1 VIMWG
6 RAVIRAVNLT
16 KRYGTLSAVNGLN
29 LSVKPGEIY
38 GFLGPN
44 GAGKTTTIKMLVGL
58 LAPTSGEAYIA
69 GINVAQDP
77 VAAKSVLGYVPD
89 TPHVYERLTA
99 RELLR
104 FVGDL
109 RRLPPRK
116 TEQRIDELMALFE
129 LTDRQDELLGSFSH
143 GMRQKVCIACA
154 LLGEPK
160 VLFLD
165 EPTVGL
171 DPKSARLVK
180 DVLRAIADAGGTVFL
195 STHVL
200 EIAERMCDRVGIIQ
214 NGTLIAEGTVEEL
227 RSKTVP
233 GKEGAAFSL
242 EDLFLKLTG
251 GEEYRDL
258 IRHLS
263 SEGSPSGAEG
273 PGGRR

>member
-1 VIMWG
+1 MIK
-6 RAVIRAVNLT
+6 ATDLT
-16 KRYGTLSAVNGLN
+16 KKYGQLTAVDGLN
-29 LSVKPGEIY
+29 LTVNPGEIF

-58 LAPTSGEAYIA
+58 LAPTSGSAYIC
-69 GINVAQDP
+69 GINVAEDP
-77 VAAKSVLGYVPD
+77 VKAKSMLGYVPD
-89 TPHVYERLTA
+89 TPDVYEKLTA
-99 RELLR
+99 RELLE
-104 FVGDL
+104 FVADL
-109 RRLPPRK
+109 RR
-116 TEQRIDELMALFE
+116 IDRSKAATKIQELLALFE
-129 LTDRQDELLGSFSH
+129 LTDRQDELLGSYSH
-143 GMRQKVCIACA
+143 GMKQKICIACG

-171 DPKSARLVK
+171 DPRSARLTK
-180 DVLRAIADAGGTVFL
+180 DVLRKVADDGGTVFL

-214 NGTLIAEGTVEEL
+214 KGVLIAEGTVDEL
-227 RSKTVP
+227 RRKAVP
-233 GKEGAAFSL
+233 GAEGADASL

-263 SEGSPSGAEG
+263 
-273 PGGRR
+273 GGDRS

>member
-1 VIMWG
+1 MIT
-6 RAVIRAVNLT
+6 ATNLT
-16 KRYGTLSAVNGLN
+16 KRYGALTAVDNLN
-29 LSVKPGEIY
+29 LSVKPGEIF

-58 LAPTSGEAYIA
+58 LSPTSGEAMV
-69 GINVAQDP
+69 GGVDVAKDP
-77 VAAKSVLGYVPD
+77 VAAKRVLGYVPD
-89 TPHVYERLTA
+89 TPDIYERLTA

-109 RRLPPRK
+109 RRLPREK
-116 TEQRIDELMALFE
+116 TEDRIEELMALFE
-129 LTDRQDELLGSFSH
+129 LTERQDELLGGYSH
-143 GMRQKVCIACA
+143 GMRQKVCIASA
-154 LLGEPK
+154 LLAEPK

-180 DVLRAIADAGGTVFL
+180 DILRAIADDGGAVFV

-214 NGTLIAEGTVEEL
+214 NGVLIAEGTVEEL
-227 RSKTVP
+227 RSKALP
-233 GKEGAAFSL
+233 GKEGADVSL

-251 GEEYRDL
+251 GEEYKEL
-258 IRHLS
+258 IKHLGSDRPTSDGPS
-263 SEGSPSGAEG
+263 SGTLTS
-273 PGGRR
+273 